1 MISKFILIPIVL
13 SIVGTLFNS
22 IMTSNVFAAIEPFKN
37 KVNIQTDSTH
47 NNDWNE
53 SETGKNN
60 AACVDIDQTTAQD
73 ISINGEKKKVNS
85 DLKVDQLQKC
95 DENDAGHNNAKCT
108 NSSINFLD
116 PIDVFF
122 GDNNNIN
129 YDIDTKQINDCDDKR
144 NGDNNS
150 ECLNDLK
157 NIITSLTLLG
167 DNGDVGWILVLNKS
181 MIAMIILIADNML
194 KCNNILP

>member
-1 MISKFILIPIVL
+1 
-13 SIVGTLFNS
+13 
-22 IMTSNVFAAIEPFKN
+22 
-37 KVNIQTDSTH
+37 
-47 NNDWNE
+47 
-53 SETGKNN
+53 
-60 AACVDIDQTTAQD
+60 
-73 ISINGEKKKVNS
+73 VNS

-194 KCNNILP
+194 KCNNILPWNKYKDNKYKTGFNYFVHSSCLDGNVQYQGTLSERSLQ